1 MPYSVPMFV
10 FFKYS
15 TNKTEITSLLLIIIQ
30 AFMYLLYTVDCFMIL
45 ILSDTS
51 VTLYFRPE
59 VPAMMF
65 YYYYSACILATI
77 ILLTIL
83 PEMTYIPMI
92 PFLIL
97 LIFVMAYKPYRN
109 QRDNIRFCYNSV
121 VILSFLSLRL
131 FIAYYY
137 PPQDGKRPLLAFR
150 HPTVNHLPR
159 ILSVLLA
166 LCSALPSENRVG

>member
-1 MPYSVPMFV
+1 MFV

-30 AFMYLLYTVDCFMIL
+30 AFMYLFIYCRLFHDPDPFGYFRY
-45 ILSDTS
+45 S
-51 VTLYFRPE
+51 FRPE